1 MVGYLRWDRVG
12 RERGG
17 VEDGMTVAGYRV
29 SHRAGLWRGAGPGG
43 VTFSSGECGGG
54 SGRGASCI
62 SPWGGVVAA
71 YHAAAV
77 AAAVWSAVCRVPPPG
92 GRESSAAR
100 GTSRRTPDDTC
111 HG

>member
-29 SHRAGLWRGAGPGG
+29 SHRAGCGG
-43 VTFSSGECGGG
+43 QGVSRSLRESGGG

-62 SPWGGVVAA
+62 SPWGGAVAA